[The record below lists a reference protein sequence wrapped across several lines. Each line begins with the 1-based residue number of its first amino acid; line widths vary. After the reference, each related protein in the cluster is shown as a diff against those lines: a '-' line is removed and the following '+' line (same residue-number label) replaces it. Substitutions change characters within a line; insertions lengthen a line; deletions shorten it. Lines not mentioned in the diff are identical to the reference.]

1 MQEDDALT
9 ADEILSTMVSLFV
22 AGHETTTHLLGNGWF
37 ALLNRPE
44 WISKMKQNSTFIP
57 MVVEEMARF
66 DGSVPRSWRLTKT
79 ETEIG
84 DMRIPT
90 GDLVLP
96 MLAAANRDE
105 RVFEN
110 PNEFN
115 PLRDSKKHLAYG
127 KGVHVCLGA
136 PLARIEAQE
145 AISLILEHFQNIE
158 FATDPTTL
166 GWREDLALRGLL
178 KLPVKLS

>member
-1 MQEDDALT
+1 
-9 ADEILSTMVSLFV
+9 
-22 AGHETTTHLLGNGWF
+22 
-37 ALLNRPE
+37 
-44 WISKMKQNSTFIP
+44 

>member
-1 MQEDDALT
+1 
-9 ADEILSTMVSLFV
+9 
-22 AGHETTTHLLGNGWF
+22 
-37 ALLNRPE
+37 
-44 WISKMKQNSTFIP
+44 

-66 DGSVPRSWRLTKT
+66 DGSVPRSWRLTKA

-84 DMRIPT
+84 GIKIPV

-110 PNEFN
+110 PHEFD
-115 PLRDSKKHLAYG
+115 PLRDNKKHLAYG

-145 AISLILEHFQNIE
+145 VLSLILQHFDNIE
-158 FATDPTTL
+158 FAIDPGDL
-166 GWREDLALRGLL
+166 SWREDLALRGLL
-178 KLPVKLS
+178 ELPVKLN